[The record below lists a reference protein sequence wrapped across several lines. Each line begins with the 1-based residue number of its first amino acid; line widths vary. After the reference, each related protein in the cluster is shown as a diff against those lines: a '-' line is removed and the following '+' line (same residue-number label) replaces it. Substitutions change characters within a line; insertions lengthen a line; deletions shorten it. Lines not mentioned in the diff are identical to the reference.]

1 MKRYFTW
8 LGTMVL
14 GVSLGLMGG
23 VASVFA
29 GTASSVFNFTAI
41 FVGGTCDIS
50 APAAIQFNGGSPL
63 TSSEIEQKT
72 AVTNEGFN
80 ITLSNCAGWG
90 LTPAI
95 KVSGTTIS
103 DFGEPLFRDAA
114 GKNGTNGYGI
124 LLQTPGNATFNLNLN
139 LAENGR
145 VSAKSWSTDDQLST
159 VDTALPMVAS
169 LRCGD
174 CNYPDRHGGEFKATV
189 TFDFV
194 YE

>member
-1 MKRYFTW
+1 MKRYLTW
-8 LGTMVL
+8 LSTMVL
-14 GVSLGLMGG
+14 GVSLGVMGG

-29 GTASSVFNFTAI
+29 GTASTVLNFTAV

-50 APAAIQFNGGSPL
+50 APATIQFNGGSPL
-63 TSSEIEQKT
+63 TSTEIEQKT
-72 AVTNEGFN
+72 AATNEVFN
-80 ITLSNCAGWG
+80 ITLSNCVGWG

-95 KVSGTTIS
+95 KVSGTTTS

-114 GKNGTNGYGI
+114 GKTGTNGYGI
-124 LLQTPGNATFNLNLN
+124 LLQTAGNSTFNANLN
-139 LAENGR
+139 LAGNGR
-145 VSAKSWSTDDQLST
+145 VLTKSWSSDAQLST
-159 VDTALPMVAS
+159 VDTALQMVAS

-174 CNYPDRHGGEFKATV
+174 CNYADRHGGEFKATV